1 MICIYI
7 INWLLITF
15 FYWAFSVLRGY
26 STPQN
31 DISKKKIH
39 VHVLHVCLISTHG
52 VFLYV
57 VVLSLS
63 CNVDSLVLDRVAALT
78 WMTPYPL
85 RERQN
90 K

>member
-1 MICIYI
+1 MYMYSMC
-7 INWLLITF
+7 
-15 FYWAFSVLRGY
+15 AFG
-26 STPQN
+26 
-31 DISKKKIH
+31 
-39 VHVLHVCLISTHG
+39 THG

-63 CNVDSLVLDRVAALT
+63 CNVDSLVLDRVAALA